1 MFSIGHIDASMRTD
15 QGHVRDHNEDFIA
28 REEPKSAGEESRNG
42 WLYIVADGVGGADKG
57 EVASEYATER
67 TIHHYLV
74 NDQPADWG
82 ERLRQAMQSANTE
95 LRQMVTELEP
105 GNRMA
110 TTMVAAVFHNGQA
123 TIANV
128 GDSRA
133 YHLRNSVLQQVTKDQ
148 SLVARLV
155 EEGAIT
161 EKEALNHPRK
171 NVILHSLGA
180 ENSPQIDIFEVELE
194 MGDQIVLC
202 SDGLTRHVMDDEIA
216 SIVSQLSPSTATEKL
231 IQLANDRGGEDNISV
246 AVLRIGEQQ
255 AELET
260 KSTPIV
266 ASGVQA
272 QRSDAQMRQALWFY
286 TAILI
291 IVQIVLIVL
300 VWNIINNS

>member
-1 MFSIGHIDASMRTD
+1 MFGIGHIDASLRTD
-15 QGHVRDHNEDFIA
+15 QGRVRDHNEDFVA
-28 REEPKSAGEESRNG
+28 CEVPETAAEESRNG
-42 WLYIVADGVGGADKG
+42 WLYIVADGVGGAEKG
-57 EVASEYATER
+57 EVASEFATGR
-67 TIHHYLV
+67 TIHHYLA
-74 NDQPADWG
+74 NDPSAGWG

-110 TTMVAAVFHNGQA
+110 TTMVAAVFHDNQV

-133 YHLRNSVLQQVTKDQ
+133 YHWHDGVFSQVTKDQ

-180 ENSPQIDIFEVELE
+180 EKSPQIDTFEVELTL
-194 MGDQIVLC
+194 GDQIVLC
-202 SDGLTRHVMDDEIA
+202 SDGLTRHVMDEEIA

-231 IQLANDRGGEDNISV
+231 IRLANERGGEDNISV

-255 AELET
+255 AESET
-260 KSTPIV
+260 ETTPRG
-266 ASGVQA
+266 ATGLQA
-272 QRSDAQMRQALWFY
+272 QRSDARLRRALWIY

-291 IVQIVLIVL
+291 VIQVVLIVI

>member
-15 QGHVRDHNEDFIA
+15 QGRVRDHNEDFIA
-28 REEPKSAGEESRNG
+28 CEEPKSAGEESRNG
-42 WLYIVADGVGGADKG
+42 WLYVVADGVGGAEKG

-67 TIHHYLV
+67 TIHHYLA

-82 ERLRQAMQSANTE
+82 ERLRQAMQTANTE

-110 TTMVAAVFHNGQA
+110 TTMVAAIFHDGQA

-133 YHLRNSVLQQVTKDQ
+133 YHLRGGVLHQVTKDQ

-180 ENSPQIDIFEVELE
+180 ESSPQIDIFELELE

-216 SIVSQLSPSTATEKL
+216 SILSQLSPSIATEKL
-231 IQLANDRGGEDNISV
+231 IQLANERGGEDNISV

-260 KSTPIV
+260 TSTPIV
-266 ASGVQA
+266 ASGDQA
-272 QRSDAQMRQALWFY
+272 QLSNARMRRALWIY
-286 TAILI
+286 TSILI
-291 IVQIVLIVL
+291 VVQVILIVL

>member
-1 MFSIGHIDASMRTD
+1 MFSIGHIDASLRTD
-15 QGHVRDHNEDFIA
+15 QGRVRDHNEDFIA
-28 REEPKSAGEESRNG
+28 CEIPETAGEESRNG
-42 WLYIVADGVGGADKG
+42 WLYVVADGVGGAEKG
-57 EVASEYATER
+57 EVASEFATGR

-74 NDQPADWG
+74 ADPSADWG
-82 ERLRQAMQSANTE
+82 ERLRQSMQSANTE

-110 TTMVAAVFHNGQA
+110 TTMVAAVFHDRQV

-133 YHLRNSVLQQVTKDQ
+133 YHLHGGALHQVTKDQ

-180 ENSPQIDIFEVELE
+180 EKTPKIDIFEVELE
-194 MGDQIVLC
+194 FGDQIVLC
-202 SDGLTRHVMDDEIA
+202 SDGLTRHVMDEEIA
-216 SIVSQLSPSTATEKL
+216 SLVSQLSPAVATERL
-231 IQLANDRGGEDNISV
+231 INLANERGGEDNISV

-260 KSTPIV
+260 ESTPIG
-266 ASGVQA
+266 ASGLRA
-272 QRSDAQMRQALWFY
+272 QRSDARMRRALWIY
-286 TAILI
+286 TAVLI
-291 IVQIVLIVL
+291 VVQVVLIVL

>member
-15 QGHVRDHNEDFIA
+15 QGRVRDHNEDFIA
-28 REEPKSAGEESRNG
+28 CEEPQSAGEESKNG
-42 WLYIVADGVGGADKG
+42 WLYIVADGVGGAEKG
-57 EVASEYATER
+57 EVASEYATGR

-74 NDQPADWG
+74 NDQLDDWG
-82 ERLRQAMQSANTE
+82 ERLRQAMQNANTE
-95 LRQMVTELEP
+95 LRQLVTELEP

-110 TTMVAAVFHNGQA
+110 TTMVAVVFHDSQA
-123 TIANV
+123 TFANV

-133 YHLRNSVLQQVTKDQ
+133 YQLRSGVIHQITKDQ

-161 EKEALNHPRK
+161 EKEAINHPRK

-180 ENSPQIDIFEVELE
+180 ENAPPIDIFELE
-194 MGDQIVLC
+194 FQSGDQFILC

-216 SIVSQLSPSTATEKL
+216 SLVSQMSPSTATEKL

-255 AELET
+255 AEFET

-266 ASGVQA
+266 VSGDRA
-272 QRSDAQMRQALWFY
+272 QQSVARSRRALWYY

-291 IVQIVLIVL
+291 AVQVILIVL

>member
-15 QGHVRDHNEDFIA
+15 QGRVRDHNEDFIA
-28 REEPKSAGEESRNG
+28 CEVPKTAGEESRNG
-42 WLYIVADGVGGADKG
+42 WLYIVADGVGGAEKG
-57 EVASEYATER
+57 EIASEYATER
-67 TIHHYLV
+67 TIYHYLD
-74 NDQPADWG
+74 NDGTADWG
-82 ERLRQAMQSANTE
+82 QRLSQAMQMANTE
-95 LRQMVTELEP
+95 LRQMVTDLEP

-110 TTMVAAVFHNGQA
+110 TTMVAVIFHDDQA

-133 YHLRNSVLQQVTKDQ
+133 YHMRGGVLNQVTKDQ

-180 ENSPQIDIFEVELE
+180 ESSPQIDVFELELE
-194 MGDQIVLC
+194 MGDQFILC
-202 SDGLTRHVMDDEIA
+202 SDGLIRHVMDEEIA
-216 SIVSQLSPSTATEKL
+216 SILGQLSPATATEKL
-231 IQLANDRGGEDNISV
+231 IQLANERGGEDNISV

-260 KSTPIV
+260 KSTLIGD
-266 ASGVQA
+266 SGEQA
-272 QRSDAQMRQALWFY
+272 QRNNARMRRALWIY
-286 TAILI
+286 TTILVF
-291 IVQIVLIVL
+291 VQVILIVL
-300 VWNIINNS
+300 VWNIINSS